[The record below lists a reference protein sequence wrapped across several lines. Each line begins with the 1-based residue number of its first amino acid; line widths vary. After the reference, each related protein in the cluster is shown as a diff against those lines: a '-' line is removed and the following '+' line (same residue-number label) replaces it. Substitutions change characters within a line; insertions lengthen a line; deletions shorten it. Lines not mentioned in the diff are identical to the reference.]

1 MEVRMLPDSGVNL
14 GAANMD
20 INMMPMFNAIERTKS
35 QWERLLS
42 DVGLEIV
49 DIYSTPGAAECVIQT
64 KRMV

>member
-1 MEVRMLPDSGVNL
+1 MLPDSGVNL

>member
-1 MEVRMLPDSGVNL
+1 MLPDSGVNL

-64 KRMV
+64 KRIV